1 MTFTLLACQ
10 LALSFG
16 FSLSFSHMT
25 FRTLFTVDLHWHLP
39 LSRAHMDRLPPSENL
54 RQLTSA
60 ELIRFLFLVVN
71 ELNNRINA
79 EIPPDFEIISDASD
93 RPPPPPPASSH
104 SHRPRVPRGHSGQ
117 QCRWCGLPCSRG
129 TANHGHHSCWAHRN
143 YR

>member
-1 MTFTLLACQ
+1 MTFTLLA
-10 LALSFG
+10 LSVG
-16 FSLSFSHMT
+16 FSFSFSHMT
-25 FRTLFTVDLHWHLP
+25 FRTLLTIDLHLHSP

-60 ELIRFLFLVVN
+60 ELIRFLFFVVN

-79 EIPPDFEIISDASD
+79 EIPPDFEIISDTSD
-93 RPPPPPPASSH
+93 RPPPPPPASGSA
-104 SHRPRVPRGHSGQ
+104 HRPQ
-117 QCRWCGLPCSRG
+117 QCRWCGLACSRG